1 MIRVFYK
8 YTMCGYTDMVTN
20 NSEEAEDN
28 FYEMINY
35 GVLDFSADEVV
46 DGPRVVKLENLNEE
60 E

>member
-20 NSEEAEDN
+20 NSEEAEDG
-28 FYEMINY
+28 FYEMIND

-46 DGPRVVKLENLNEE
+46 DGPRVVKLEDLKEDE
-60 E
+60 

>member
-1 MIRVFYK
+1 
-8 YTMCGYTDMVTN
+8 MVTN